1 MRDLES
7 QSDEVESPTVCVVD
21 DDDSNLQSL
30 ETIFRRENMQ
40 VFTAAGAKAALE
52 IVRRQRVSVVVTDLM
67 MPGTSGLELLRALK
81 TISPETVVV
90 LMTAYGTIEAA
101 VEAMKEGAFDFVE
114 KPLRRGSIV
123 KAVAQ
128 AVQHHKLLMENRALK
143 KRLDTLTHR
152 EIVGNSPTLHKVLE
166 VATVAAPSSATVLI
180 LGESGT
186 GKELLARYIH
196 ERSLRS
202 KGPFVAVNCAAIPE
216 SILEAELFGHEKG
229 AFTGAVAKRDGR
241 FAKAAGGTL
250 FLDEIG
256 ELTPSVQV
264 KLLRVLQEGEYEP
277 VGGNTLRADA
287 RIVAATNRDLEKEI
301 AEGRF
306 REDLF
311 YRLNVISITAPPL
324 RARRE
329 DIPLLAEHFLRVY
342 AIKNQKN
349 LPALAPTALDAMIA
363 YHWPGN
369 VRELENMMERAVVLS
384 RQATIERDDLPASIA
399 RQSEAGDVLT
409 FSVGTSLD
417 QVEFAMIRETLK
429 QVNGDKNLAAQLLG
443 ISVRTLYRR
452 IGDEK

>member
-1 MRDLES
+1 
-7 QSDEVESPTVCVVD
+7 
-21 DDDSNLQSL
+21 
-30 ETIFRRENMQ
+30 
-40 VFTAAGAKAALE
+40 VFTATGAKSALE

-81 TISPETVVV
+81 AVSPETVVV

-114 KPLRRGSIV
+114 KPLRRGMIV
-123 KAVAQ
+123 KAVTQ

-152 EIVGNSPTLHKVLE
+152 EIVGNSSTLHKVLE
-166 VATVAAPSSATVLI
+166 VATVAAPSSATVLV

-196 ERSLRS
+196 ERSLRA

-229 AFTGAVAKRDGR
+229 AFTGAVAKREGR
-241 FAKAAGGTL
+241 FAKAMGGTL

-264 KLLRVLQEGEYEP
+264 KLLRVLQDGEYEP
-277 VGGNTLRADA
+277 IGGNTLRADV

-301 AEGRF
+301 AESRF

-349 LPALAPTALDAMIA
+349 VPALAPAALDAMIA

-384 RQATIERDDLPASIA
+384 RHAMIERDDLPASIT
-399 RQSEAGDVLT
+399 RSSDAGDVLS
-409 FSVGTSLD
+409 FSVGTSLE

-452 IGDEK
+452 IGEEK